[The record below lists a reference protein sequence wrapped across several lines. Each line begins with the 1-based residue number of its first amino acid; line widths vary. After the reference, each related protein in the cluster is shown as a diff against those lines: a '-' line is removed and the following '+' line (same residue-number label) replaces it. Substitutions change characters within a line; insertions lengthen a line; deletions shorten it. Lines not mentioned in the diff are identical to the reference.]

1 MARDS
6 FLLRTDP
13 QTMAALRKWA
23 DDELRSVNGQIE
35 FVLRRA
41 LREAGRLSEVGVAR
55 PAPPAD
61 KQDTGAVTGAVTDA
75 VTDAATGVVRGAV
88 PGSVAEPATGQSP
101 GAGDTDAGSD
111 AASQSGGG

>member
-13 QTMAALRKWA
+13 RTMAALRKWA

-41 LREAGRLSEVGVAR
+41 LREAGRLAEVEIASRAASDETHHGG
-55 PAPPAD
+55 PAA
-61 KQDTGAVTGAVTDA
+61 GLE
-75 VTDAATGVVRGAV
+75 
-88 PGSVAEPATGQSP
+88 PGRAKDST
-101 GAGDTDAGSD
+101 AGDGGTDSARGS
-111 AASQSGGG
+111 GEC

>member
-61 KQDTGAVTGAVTDA
+61 KQDTGAVTDA
-75 VTDAATGVVRGAV
+75 VPGAATGVVRGAV

>member
-41 LREAGRLSEVGVAR
+41 LRESGRLSEVGVIR
-55 PAPPAD
+55 PATPAD
-61 KQDTGAVTGAVTDA
+61 PLDPGVARDAAPGAVAG
-75 VTDAATGVVRGAV
+75 
-88 PGSVAEPATGQSP
+88 PATGR
-101 GAGDTDAGSD
+101 AADAADANAGSE
-111 AASQSGGG
+111 AASRSGGG